1 MKTFFIFL
9 IIAVSDSQIKSDSMS
24 SSSANFA
31 NFTPISPIRDLKGDA
46 TINMLSTPAF
56 FPTPS
61 DMTPAKL
68 FSTPSIL
75 ELISPSSSLPFTTPT
90 PDHNKKHFS
99 SFLEP
104 TPSAPINIV
113 NEFRWMTP
121 SVEELNS
128 TSSSYS
134 SSDSDSAHSNSATGS
149 LSESSSSESLQ
160 FKWSETP

>member
-1 MKTFFIFL
+1 LKNFFIFL

-46 TINMLSTPAF
+46 TIHMLSTPAF

-61 DMTPAKL
+61 GITPAKL
-68 FSTPSIL
+68 FPTPSV
-75 ELISPSSSLPFTTPT
+75 ESISPSSLRFSTP
-90 PDHNKKHFS
+90 NYKNHFS

-113 NEFRWMTP
+113 NELRWMTP

>member
-1 MKTFFIFL
+1 L
-9 IIAVSDSQIKSDSMS
+9 
-24 SSSANFA
+24 
-31 NFTPISPIRDLKGDA
+31 R
-46 TINMLSTPAF
+46 
-56 FPTPS
+56 
-61 DMTPAKL
+61 
-68 FSTPSIL
+68 FSTP
-75 ELISPSSSLPFTTPT
+75 
-90 PDHNKKHFS
+90 HHKKHFS

-121 SVEELNS
+121 SVESNS

>member
-1 MKTFFIFL
+1 MTSF
-9 IIAVSDSQIKSDSMS
+9 S
-24 SSSANFA
+24 S
-31 NFTPISPIRDLKGDA
+31 NFTPISPIRDIKGDA
-46 TINMLSTPAF
+46 TVEVVSTPAF

-61 DMTPAKL
+61 GITPAKL
-68 FSTPSIL
+68 FPTPSV
-75 ELISPSSSLPFTTPT
+75 ELISPSSLRFST
-90 PDHNKKHFS
+90 PDHKNHFS

-121 SVEELNS
+121 SVESNS
-128 TSSSYS
+128 TSSSLSYV